1 MSSKSK
7 AILAYVGLYFTGILG
22 FIDGILDGAIEK
34 NDEFVRK
41 SASQS
46 LVLSLVAMLFR
57 NFFILI
63 PMISTYLTMLFD
75 IFFVALLVF
84 LIMKASKNIYFKL
97 PIISEISEKYV
108 LHWFK

>member
-7 AILAYVGLYFTGILG
+7 AILAYVGLYFTGIL
-22 FIDGILDGAIEK
+22 FLAIEK

-84 LIMKASKNIYFKL
+84 LIMKASMNIYFKL

>member
-7 AILAYVGLYFTGILG
+7 AILAYAGLYFTGLL
-22 FIDGILDGAIEK
+22 FLVTEK

-41 SASQS
+41 SAAQS
-46 LVLSLVAMLFR
+46 LVLNLAVMLFR
-57 NFFILI
+57 NFFSLVPLI
-63 PMISTYLTMLFD
+63 GAYLTILFD
-75 IFFVALLVF
+75 IFFITVLVF